1 MKLVGRISVNLEVAS
16 FAEAGDH
23 QRALESLLDVVRAR
37 YPEATFEFSQ
47 RRERTRLEIAR
58 YNEPV
63 VRFDAKTERRR

>member
-37 YPEATFEFSQ
+37 YPEATFELSQ
-47 RRERTRLEIAR
+47 RRERAKLGIAPCDR
-58 YNEPV
+58 PV
-63 VRFDAKTERRR
+63 VRFDSKRERRG